1 MSVALGFQLEP
12 LVLSLACLLPS
23 RKLPENH
30 TTSKKYQ
37 QIRASLEAIGLI
49 EPLTVTAANREGQHL
64 LLDGHARLAAL
75 KALGHATAPCL
86 LAKDDESY
94 TYNNRVNRLSTI
106 QEHLM
111 LRRALER
118 GVSAARLAQAL
129 NVDVSSI
136 NKRAQLL
143 QGICQEA
150 IELLADRQFS
160 PEVTREL
167 RKMKPL
173 RQVECVELM
182 VAANTVTLSYA
193 KALLA
198 TTPAHL
204 LVEEFK
210 PKKPPAATAESLSR
224 LQREMEQVQHRYKL
238 AEQTYGEDVLNLVL
252 ARGYLQKLL
261 ENAHVRDFLNR
272 HQPEILAEFE
282 TIVQTVSLEG

>member
-1 MSVALGFQLEP
+1 
-12 LVLSLACLLPS
+12 
-23 RKLPENH
+23 
-30 TTSKKYQ
+30 
-37 QIRASLEAIGLI
+37 
-49 EPLTVTAANREGQHL
+49 
-64 LLDGHARLAAL
+64 
-75 KALGHATAPCL
+75 
-86 LAKDDESY
+86 
-94 TYNNRVNRLSTI
+94 
-106 QEHLM
+106 M

-167 RKMKPL
+167 RKMKPI

-198 TTPAHL
+198 TTGESPGGGIQTEETARRHGRIPGPTAAGNGTGPAPL
-204 LVEEFK
+204 
-210 PKKPPAATAESLSR
+210 
-224 LQREMEQVQHRYKL
+224 
-238 AEQTYGEDVLNLVL
+238 
-252 ARGYLQKLL
+252 
-261 ENAHVRDFLNR
+261 
-272 HQPEILAEFE
+272 
-282 TIVQTVSLEG
+282 